1 MMSLHISS
9 NHVDRNPQRTFST
22 EEIARLARLMQLFD
36 SVDMPEA
43 SEKKRD
49 GKATNSKRS
58 HNVPPVRP
66 GEHN

>member
-1 MMSLHISS
+1 MSLHTSS
-9 NHVDRNPQRTFST
+9 NRPTAKSQRRFST
-22 EEIARLARLMQLFD
+22 PEIARLARLMQLLD
-36 SVDMPEA
+36 SVEMPEA

-49 GKATNSKRS
+49 GKATNPKRS